1 MVSLANG
8 QSILYSMTC
17 GAIPAPLLRKLGKTN
32 SKNLQWLYYSVVN
45 RLAHFQCWNLM
56 MLQQKTAQ
64 KLCKNA
70 PYCWRVGIMLIIL
83 FGINFLIDGS
93 FGWKISSLRMLL
105 WLTWLRKKVDNNLWN
120 FVEHGGDDLGIIMRF
135 FFFKS

>member
-1 MVSLANG
+1 MWKCKSG
-8 QSILYSMTC
+8 FFKQILKTC
-17 GAIPAPLLRKLGKTN
+17 NDSTT
-32 SKNLQWLYYSVVN
+32 YSVVN
-45 RLAHFQCWNLM
+45 SRLAHFQCWNLM

-135 FFFKS
+135 FFFKYILVVLDDVADLRQDF